1 MAELVTRLAV
11 PGLPDWT
18 GLLVLL
24 LLVLCVLA
32 FALMPFSVFGLK
44 GRMEGLEAQLD
55 EIQAEL
61 RTLAMRLPESAPR
74 RRIAPDDGWAEPP
87 PTIRPMREESEGPR
101 ASPPIP
107 PPAAYP
113 GATRGGGRPESRAEP
128 RMDWPR
134 GGR

>member
-1 MAELVTRLAV
+1 MAELISRLAV
-11 PGLPDWT
+11 PGLPEWT

-24 LLVLCVLA
+24 LMILFVLA

-44 GRMEGLEAQLD
+44 GRIDGIEAQLD

-61 RTLAMRLPESAPR
+61 RTLSMRLPETTAR
-74 RRIAPDDGWAEPP
+74 RRVSADDGWAEPP
-87 PTIRPMREESEGPR
+87 ATLRAAREDAEAPR
-101 ASPPIP
+101 MTPPIP
-107 PPAAYP
+107 PPAAVP
-113 GATRGGGRPESRAEP
+113 GSRTGAPSAARSEP

>member
-1 MAELVTRLAV
+1 MAEIVARLAV
-11 PGLPDWT
+11 PGLPDWS
-18 GLLVLL
+18 GLVVLL

-44 GRMEGLEAQLD
+44 GRMEGLETQLD

-61 RTLAMRLPESAPR
+61 RTLAMRLPEAAPR
-74 RRIAPDDGWAEPP
+74 RRISADDGWAEPP
-87 PTIRPMREESEGPR
+87 PAVRALREDPEAPRPT
-101 ASPPIP
+101 PPIP

-113 GATRGGGRPESRAEP
+113 GAARGGPARAEP

-134 GGR
+134 SGR